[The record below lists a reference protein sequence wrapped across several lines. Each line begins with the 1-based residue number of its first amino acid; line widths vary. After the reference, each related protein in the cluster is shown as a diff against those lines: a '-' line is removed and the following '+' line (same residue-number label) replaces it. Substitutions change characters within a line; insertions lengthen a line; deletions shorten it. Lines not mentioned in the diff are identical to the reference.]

1 MHLRIIWT
9 IVFIILFMTTF
20 CYDWLDELFEQIID
34 ELTQNKSI
42 KNLYEQLLI
51 IDMNSFLLDLF

>member
-1 MHLRIIWT
+1 MYLRIIWT
-9 IVFIILFMTTF
+9 IVVIILFMTTF

-34 ELTQNKSI
+34 ELAQNKSI